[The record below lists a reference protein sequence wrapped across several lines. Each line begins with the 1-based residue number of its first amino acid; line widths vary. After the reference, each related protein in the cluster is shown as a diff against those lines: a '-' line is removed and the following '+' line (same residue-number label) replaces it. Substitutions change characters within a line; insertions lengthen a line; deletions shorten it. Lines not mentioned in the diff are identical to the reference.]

1 MNILSDKGNPPEMF
15 LAESMKRH
23 QVAGAAFALIRS
35 GELAHTGFCG
45 VADPEEDRP
54 VDASTHFE
62 IASLTKTVFARCILQ
77 LEDRG
82 LLRLDRPLRE
92 YSDEPLPT
100 DDPAFRGVT
109 ARDVLTHATGL
120 PNWGDAPLPLRFVPG
135 TGFGYSGKAYTFLQN
150 VVEKI
155 TGSRIDVLLQD
166 EIFNPLGMKNAA
178 MIWTGPLNR
187 TLSRTFDADG
197 VIEPLRS
204 SCRRTVAV
212 EPNAAFSLCVTIS
225 DYTKFAL
232 QLLSEPKIGIISFV
246 PPRSDRKNFTTPVDY
261 IHGILDAGGIPIGI
275 PVTEDVSWGLGWGL
289 CRETLWHWG
298 DNDGFK
304 AFVILD
310 PATKD
315 GVVIHTNS
323 FNGLEVCY
331 EFIEELTGFDM
342 QSIREMVA
350 AAE

>member
-45 VADPEEDRP
+45 GADPEEDRP

-232 QLLSEPKIGIISFV
+232 QLLSEPETIERIRSF
-246 PPRSDRKNFTTPVDY
+246 RN
-261 IHGILDAGGIPIGI
+261 

-323 FNGLEVCY
+323 FNGLDVCY

-342 QSIREMVA
+342 RSIREMVA

>member
-23 QVAGAAFALIRS
+23 RVAGAAFALIRS

-100 DDPAFRGVT
+100 DDPAFRDVT

-120 PNWGDAPLPLRFVPG
+120 PNWGDAPLPLLFAPG

-232 QLLSEPKIGIISFV
+232 QLLSEPETVERIRSF
-246 PPRSDRKNFTTPVDY
+246 RN
-261 IHGILDAGGIPIGI
+261 

-310 PATKD
+310 PTTKN

-323 FNGLEVCY
+323 FNGLDVCY

>member
-1 MNILSDKGNPPEMF
+1 M
-15 LAESMKRH
+15 
-23 QVAGAAFALIRS
+23 
-35 GELAHTGFCG
+35 
-45 VADPEEDRP
+45 
-54 VDASTHFE
+54 DASTHFE

-232 QLLSEPKIGIISFV
+232 QLLSEPETIERIRSF
-246 PPRSDRKNFTTPVDY
+246 RN
-261 IHGILDAGGIPIGI
+261 

-310 PATKD
+310 PTTKN

-323 FNGLEVCY
+323 FNGLDVCY
-331 EFIEELTGFDM
+331 EVIEELTGFDM
-342 QSIREMVA
+342 RSIREMVA

>member
-23 QVAGAAFALIRS
+23 RVAGAAFALIRS

-232 QLLSEPKIGIISFV
+232 QLLSEPETIERIRSF
-246 PPRSDRKNFTTPVDY
+246 RN
-261 IHGILDAGGIPIGI
+261 
-275 PVTEDVSWGLGWGL
+275 PVTEGVSWGLGWGL

-323 FNGLEVCY
+323 FNGLDVCY

-342 QSIREMVA
+342 RSIREMVA

>member
-232 QLLSEPKIGIISFV
+232 QLLSEPETIERIRSF
-246 PPRSDRKNFTTPVDY
+246 RN
-261 IHGILDAGGIPIGI
+261 

-310 PATKD
+310 PTTKN

-323 FNGLEVCY
+323 FNGLDVCY

-342 QSIREMVA
+342 RSIREMVA

>member
-23 QVAGAAFALIRS
+23 RVAGAAFALIRS

-120 PNWGDAPLPLRFVPG
+120 PNWGDAPLPLLFAPG

-232 QLLSEPKIGIISFV
+232 QLLSEP
-246 PPRSDRKNFTTPVDY
+246 
-261 IHGILDAGGIPIGI
+261 
-275 PVTEDVSWGLGWGL
+275 
-289 CRETLWHWG
+289 ET
-298 DNDGFK
+298 
-304 AFVILD
+304 
-310 PATKD
+310 
-315 GVVIHTNS
+315 
-323 FNGLEVCY
+323 
-331 EFIEELTGFDM
+331 IE
-342 QSIREMVA
+342 
-350 AAE
+350 

>member
-23 QVAGAAFALIRS
+23 RVAGAAFALIRS

-100 DDPAFRGVT
+100 DDPAFRDVT

-120 PNWGDAPLPLRFVPG
+120 PNWGDAPLPLLFAPG

-232 QLLSEPKIGIISFV
+232 QLLSEPETIERIRSF
-246 PPRSDRKNFTTPVDY
+246 RN
-261 IHGILDAGGIPIGI
+261 

-310 PATKD
+310 PVTKD

-323 FNGLEVCY
+323 FNGLDVCY

-342 QSIREMVA
+342 WSIREMVA

>member
-15 LAESMKRH
+15 LAESMKKHR
-23 QVAGAAFALIRS
+23 VAGAAFALIRS

-45 VADPEEDRP
+45 VADPEENRP

-100 DDPAFRGVT
+100 DDPAFRDVT

-232 QLLSEPKIGIISFV
+232 QLLSEPETIERIRSF
-246 PPRSDRKNFTTPVDY
+246 RN
-261 IHGILDAGGIPIGI
+261 
-275 PVTEDVSWGLGWGL
+275 PVTEGVSWGLGWGL

-331 EFIEELTGFDM
+331 EFIEELAGFDM
-342 QSIREMVA
+342 RSIREMVA

>member
-23 QVAGAAFALIRS
+23 RVAGAAFALIRS

-232 QLLSEPKIGIISFV
+232 QLLSEPETIERIRSF
-246 PPRSDRKNFTTPVDY
+246 RN
-261 IHGILDAGGIPIGI
+261 

-310 PATKD
+310 PATKN

-323 FNGLEVCY
+323 FNGLDVCY

-342 QSIREMVA
+342 RSIREMVA

>member
-1 MNILSDKGNPPEMF
+1 MF
-15 LAESMKRH
+15 LAESMKKHR
-23 QVAGAAFALIRS
+23 VTGAAFALIRS

-82 LLRLDRPLRE
+82 FLRLDRPLRE

-100 DDPAFRGVT
+100 DDPAFRDVT

-120 PNWGDAPLPLRFVPG
+120 PNWGDAPLPLLFAPG

-232 QLLSEPKIGIISFV
+232 QLLSEPETIERIRSF
-246 PPRSDRKNFTTPVDY
+246 RN
-261 IHGILDAGGIPIGI
+261 
-275 PVTEDVSWGLGWGL
+275 PVTEGVSWGLGWGL

-323 FNGLEVCY
+323 FNGLDVCY

-342 QSIREMVA
+342 RSIREMVA

>member
-23 QVAGAAFALIRS
+23 RVAGAAFALIRS

-100 DDPAFRGVT
+100 DDPAFRDVT

-166 EIFNPLGMKNAA
+166 EIFNPLGMKDAA

-232 QLLSEPKIGIISFV
+232 QLLSEPETIERIRSF
-246 PPRSDRKNFTTPVDY
+246 RN
-261 IHGILDAGGIPIGI
+261 

-323 FNGLEVCY
+323 FNGLDVCY

-342 QSIREMVA
+342 RSIREMVA

>member
-23 QVAGAAFALIRS
+23 RVAGAAFALIRS

-100 DDPAFRGVT
+100 DDPAFRDVT

-197 VIEPLRS
+197 LIEPLRS

-232 QLLSEPKIGIISFV
+232 QLLSEPETIERIRSF
-246 PPRSDRKNFTTPVDY
+246 RN
-261 IHGILDAGGIPIGI
+261 

-342 QSIREMVA
+342 RSIREMVA

>member
-120 PNWGDAPLPLRFVPG
+120 PNWGDAPLPLLFAPG

-232 QLLSEPKIGIISFV
+232 QLLSEPETIERIRSF
-246 PPRSDRKNFTTPVDY
+246 RN
-261 IHGILDAGGIPIGI
+261 

-310 PATKD
+310 PTTKN

-323 FNGLEVCY
+323 FNGLDVCY

>member
-1 MNILSDKGNPPEMF
+1 MF

-23 QVAGAAFALIRS
+23 RVAGAAFALIRS

-100 DDPAFRGVT
+100 DDPAFRDVT

-197 VIEPLRS
+197 LIEPLRS

-232 QLLSEPKIGIISFV
+232 QLLSEPETIERIRSF
-246 PPRSDRKNFTTPVDY
+246 RN
-261 IHGILDAGGIPIGI
+261 

>member
-100 DDPAFRGVT
+100 DDPAFRDVT

-197 VIEPLRS
+197 LIEPLRS

-232 QLLSEPKIGIISFV
+232 QLLSEPETIERIRSF
-246 PPRSDRKNFTTPVDY
+246 RN
-261 IHGILDAGGIPIGI
+261 

-342 QSIREMVA
+342 RSIREMVA

>member
-15 LAESMKRH
+15 LAESMKKHR
-23 QVAGAAFALIRS
+23 VTGAAFALIRS

-45 VADPEEDRP
+45 VADPDEDRP

-100 DDPAFRGVT
+100 DDPAFRDVT

-232 QLLSEPKIGIISFV
+232 QLLSEPETIERIRSF
-246 PPRSDRKNFTTPVDY
+246 RN
-261 IHGILDAGGIPIGI
+261 

-342 QSIREMVA
+342 RSIREMVA

>member
-23 QVAGAAFALIRS
+23 RVAGAAFSLIRS

-62 IASLTKTVFARCILQ
+62 IASLTKTVFARYILQ

-100 DDPAFRGVT
+100 DDPAFRDVT

-232 QLLSEPKIGIISFV
+232 QLLSEPETIERIRSF
-246 PPRSDRKNFTTPVDY
+246 RN
-261 IHGILDAGGIPIGI
+261 

-310 PATKD
+310 PTTKN

-342 QSIREMVA
+342 RSIREMVA

>member
-15 LAESMKRH
+15 LAELMKRH
-23 QVAGAAFALIRS
+23 RVAGAAFALIRN

-45 VADPEEDRP
+45 VADLEEDRP

-100 DDPAFRGVT
+100 DDPAFRDVT

-120 PNWGDAPLPLRFVPG
+120 PNWGDAPLPLLFAPG

-232 QLLSEPKIGIISFV
+232 QLLSEPETIERIRSF
-246 PPRSDRKNFTTPVDY
+246 RN
-261 IHGILDAGGIPIGI
+261 

-323 FNGLEVCY
+323 FNGLDVCY

-342 QSIREMVA
+342 RSIREMVA

>member
-23 QVAGAAFALIRS
+23 RVAGAAFALIRS

-100 DDPAFRGVT
+100 DDPAFRDVT

-120 PNWGDAPLPLRFVPG
+120 PNWGDAPLPLLFAPG

-232 QLLSEPKIGIISFV
+232 QLLSEPETIERIRSF
-246 PPRSDRKNFTTPVDY
+246 RN
-261 IHGILDAGGIPIGI
+261 

-323 FNGLEVCY
+323 FNGLDVCY

-342 QSIREMVA
+342 RSIREMVA

>member
-23 QVAGAAFALIRS
+23 RVAGAAFALIRS

-100 DDPAFRGVT
+100 DDPAFRDVT

-232 QLLSEPKIGIISFV
+232 QLLSEPETIERIRSF
-246 PPRSDRKNFTTPVDY
+246 RN
-261 IHGILDAGGIPIGI
+261 

-310 PATKD
+310 PTTKN

-323 FNGLEVCY
+323 FNGLDVCY

-342 QSIREMVA
+342 RSIREMVA

>member
-23 QVAGAAFALIRS
+23 RVAGAAFALIRS

-232 QLLSEPKIGIISFV
+232 QLLSEPETVERIRSF
-246 PPRSDRKNFTTPVDY
+246 RN
-261 IHGILDAGGIPIGI
+261 

-310 PATKD
+310 PTTKN

-323 FNGLEVCY
+323 FNGLDVCY

>member
-23 QVAGAAFALIRS
+23 RVAGAAFALIRS

-100 DDPAFRGVT
+100 DDPAFRDVT

-120 PNWGDAPLPLRFVPG
+120 PNWGDAPLPLLFAPG

-232 QLLSEPKIGIISFV
+232 QLLSEPETIDRIRSF
-246 PPRSDRKNFTTPVDY
+246 RN
-261 IHGILDAGGIPIGI
+261 

-323 FNGLEVCY
+323 FNGLDVCY

-342 QSIREMVA
+342 RSIREMVA

>member
-23 QVAGAAFALIRS
+23 RVAGAAFALIRS

-45 VADPEEDRP
+45 VADLEEDRP

-100 DDPAFRGVT
+100 DDPAFRDVT

-232 QLLSEPKIGIISFV
+232 QLLSEPETIERIRSF
-246 PPRSDRKNFTTPVDY
+246 RN
-261 IHGILDAGGIPIGI
+261 

-323 FNGLEVCY
+323 FNGLDVCY

-342 QSIREMVA
+342 RSIREMVA

>member
-23 QVAGAAFALIRS
+23 RVAGAAFALIRS

-120 PNWGDAPLPLRFVPG
+120 PNWGDAPLPLLFAPG

-232 QLLSEPKIGIISFV
+232 QLLSEPETIERIRSF
-246 PPRSDRKNFTTPVDY
+246 RN
-261 IHGILDAGGIPIGI
+261 

-310 PATKD
+310 PTTKN

-323 FNGLEVCY
+323 FNGLDVCY

-342 QSIREMVA
+342 RSIREMVA

>member
-100 DDPAFRGVT
+100 DDPAFRDVT

-197 VIEPLRS
+197 LIEPLRS

-232 QLLSEPKIGIISFV
+232 QLLSEPETIERIRSF
-246 PPRSDRKNFTTPVDY
+246 RN
-261 IHGILDAGGIPIGI
+261 

>member
-23 QVAGAAFALIRS
+23 RVAGAAFALIRS

-62 IASLTKTVFARCILQ
+62 IASLTKTVFSRCILQ

-100 DDPAFRGVT
+100 DDPAFRDVT

-204 SCRRTVAV
+204 SCHRTVAV

-232 QLLSEPKIGIISFV
+232 QLLSEPKTIERIRSF
-246 PPRSDRKNFTTPVDY
+246 RN
-261 IHGILDAGGIPIGI
+261 

-323 FNGLEVCY
+323 FNGLDVCY

-342 QSIREMVA
+342 RSIREMVA

>member
-212 EPNAAFSLCVTIS
+212 EPNAAFSLCVTRS

-232 QLLSEPKIGIISFV
+232 QLLSEPETIERIRSF
-246 PPRSDRKNFTTPVDY
+246 RN
-261 IHGILDAGGIPIGI
+261 

-310 PATKD
+310 PATKN

-323 FNGLEVCY
+323 FNGLDVCY

-342 QSIREMVA
+342 RSIREMVA

>member
-100 DDPAFRGVT
+100 DDPAFRDVT

-120 PNWGDAPLPLRFVPG
+120 PNWGDAPLPLLFAPG

-232 QLLSEPKIGIISFV
+232 QLLSEPETIERIRSF
-246 PPRSDRKNFTTPVDY
+246 RN
-261 IHGILDAGGIPIGI
+261 

>member
-232 QLLSEPKIGIISFV
+232 QLLSEPETIERIRSF
-246 PPRSDRKNFTTPVDY
+246 RN
-261 IHGILDAGGIPIGI
+261 

-323 FNGLEVCY
+323 FNGLDVCY

-342 QSIREMVA
+342 RSIREMVA

>member
-23 QVAGAAFALIRS
+23 RVAGAAFALIRS

-120 PNWGDAPLPLRFVPG
+120 PNWGDAPLPLLFAPG

-232 QLLSEPKIGIISFV
+232 QLLSEPETIERIRSF
-246 PPRSDRKNFTTPVDY
+246 RN
-261 IHGILDAGGIPIGI
+261 

-310 PATKD
+310 PTTKN

-323 FNGLEVCY
+323 FNGLDVCY

>member
-15 LAESMKRH
+15 LAELMKRH
-23 QVAGAAFALIRS
+23 RVAGAAFALIRN

-45 VADPEEDRP
+45 VADLEEDRP

-100 DDPAFRGVT
+100 DDPAFRDVT

-120 PNWGDAPLPLRFVPG
+120 PNWGDAPLPLLFAPG

-232 QLLSEPKIGIISFV
+232 QLLSEPETIERIRSF
-246 PPRSDRKNFTTPVDY
+246 RN
-261 IHGILDAGGIPIGI
+261 

>member
-100 DDPAFRGVT
+100 DDPAFRDVT

-232 QLLSEPKIGIISFV
+232 QILSEPETIERIRSF
-246 PPRSDRKNFTTPVDY
+246 RN
-261 IHGILDAGGIPIGI
+261 

-310 PATKD
+310 PTTKN

-323 FNGLEVCY
+323 FNGLDVCY

-342 QSIREMVA
+342 RSIREMVA

>member
-23 QVAGAAFALIRS
+23 RVAGAAFALIRS

-45 VADPEEDRP
+45 VADLEEDRP

-100 DDPAFRGVT
+100 DDPAFRDVT

-120 PNWGDAPLPLRFVPG
+120 PNWGDAPLPLLFAPG

-232 QLLSEPKIGIISFV
+232 QLLSEPETIERIRSF
-246 PPRSDRKNFTTPVDY
+246 RN
-261 IHGILDAGGIPIGI
+261 

-323 FNGLEVCY
+323 FNGLDVCY

-342 QSIREMVA
+342 RSIREMVA

>member
-100 DDPAFRGVT
+100 DDPAFRDVT

-197 VIEPLRS
+197 VIEPLRN

-232 QLLSEPKIGIISFV
+232 QLLSEPETIERIRSF
-246 PPRSDRKNFTTPVDY
+246 RN
-261 IHGILDAGGIPIGI
+261 
-275 PVTEDVSWGLGWGL
+275 PVTEDISWGLGWGL

-310 PATKD
+310 PTTKN

-323 FNGLEVCY
+323 FNGLDVCY

-342 QSIREMVA
+342 RSIREMVA

>member
-45 VADPEEDRP
+45 VADLEEDRP

-100 DDPAFRGVT
+100 DDPAFRDVT

-120 PNWGDAPLPLRFVPG
+120 PNWGDAPLPLLFAPG

-232 QLLSEPKIGIISFV
+232 QLLSEPETIERIRSF
-246 PPRSDRKNFTTPVDY
+246 RN
-261 IHGILDAGGIPIGI
+261 

-323 FNGLEVCY
+323 FNGLDVCY

-342 QSIREMVA
+342 RSIREMVA

>member
-232 QLLSEPKIGIISFV
+232 QLLSEPETIERIRSF
-246 PPRSDRKNFTTPVDY
+246 RN
-261 IHGILDAGGIPIGI
+261 

-310 PATKD
+310 PTTKN

-323 FNGLEVCY
+323 FNGLDVCY

>member
-23 QVAGAAFALIRS
+23 RVAGAAFALIRS

-120 PNWGDAPLPLRFVPG
+120 PNWGDAPLPLLFAPG

-232 QLLSEPKIGIISFV
+232 QLLSEPETIERIRSF
-246 PPRSDRKNFTTPVDY
+246 RN
-261 IHGILDAGGIPIGI
+261 

-323 FNGLEVCY
+323 FNGLDVCY

-342 QSIREMVA
+342 WSIREMVA

>member
-62 IASLTKTVFARCILQ
+62 IASLTKTVFSRCILQ

-100 DDPAFRGVT
+100 DDPAFRDVT

-232 QLLSEPKIGIISFV
+232 QLLSEPETIERIRSF
-246 PPRSDRKNFTTPVDY
+246 RN
-261 IHGILDAGGIPIGI
+261 

-323 FNGLEVCY
+323 FNGLDVCY

-342 QSIREMVA
+342 RSIREMVA